1 MVFDGSRDDAFG
13 FCINEYP
20 QMMNTESK
28 PAISLYEKV
37 WVKNK
42 IYA

>member
-1 MVFDGSRDDAFG
+1 MVFDGSHDDAFG
-13 FCINEYP
+13 FRINEYP

-28 PAISLYEKV
+28 PVISLYEKV
-37 WVKNK
+37 LVKNK